1 MINPVF
7 MNILIKHTTLRTS
20 MKGCFILVHC
30 QHTAQPTSYVI
41 SKRFPFVNKIIY
53 NHPNIA
59 YRG

>member
-30 QHTAQPTSYVI
+30 QHTAQHSPPVMLYQKGS
-41 SKRFPFVNKIIY
+41 PL
-53 NHPNIA
+53 
-59 YRG
+59 